1 VVSAFAENPDVEF
14 GDVAVGQQ
22 IEGPH
27 NPGAGGWPTI
37 RYFNKETGIDGSAY
51 TKVTSGSM
59 CDELGKDEHMTEYV
73 EAYGKTSLCAA
84 ESLKGCGEKEVE
96 YIGKMKARVA
106 DDQKKQLERLEGMD
120 GSAMKPELKDWLDKR
135 IKILK
140 QLTSAPTGEL

>member
-1 VVSAFAENPDVEF
+1 
-14 GDVAVGQQ
+14 
-22 IEGPH
+22 
-27 NPGAGGWPTI
+27 
-37 RYFNKETGIDGSAY
+37 
-51 TKVTSGSM
+51 M